1 MNMSQAN
8 KGIID
13 IRGKSYRTVAFRVN
27 EFRTTKDYDGW
38 CINTDI
44 IQQSE
49 VECTMKCIVT
59 DQNGAIRGTGI
70 ANEVKG
76 AGNINKTSHIENC
89 ETSAIGRALASIG
102 LAGEEYASADE
113 LVTAL
118 VQQEEVI
125 QPPKGPSEFEQA
137 SKYLF
142 DAAGYVIGKPP
153 TGTVVAVEA
162 AMKFLKKKYDAPVIN
177 KIQAF
182 ADGLIAKIKTMS
194 QEKANAEAA

>member
-1 MNMSQAN
+1 MSQAN

-27 EFRTTKDYDGW
+27 EFRTNTDYDGW
-38 CINTDI
+38 SINTDI

-49 VECTMKCIVT
+49 VECTMKSIVT

-113 LVTAL
+113 VVTAL
-118 VQQEEVI
+118 VQQGEVI
-125 QPPKGPSEFEQA
+125 QPPKGPSEFDQA
-137 SKYLF
+137 IKYLF
-142 DAAGYVIGKPP
+142 DAAGYVEHAPP
-153 TGTVVAVEA
+153 TGTVAKVES
-162 AMKFLKKKYDAPVIN
+162 AMKFLEKEYDPLVIN
-177 KIQAF
+177 KVQAM
-182 ADGLIAKIKTMS
+182 ADALIKKIKTMP
-194 QEKANAEAA
+194 QGKASVEAA

>member
-1 MNMSQAN
+1 MSQEN
-8 KGIID
+8 RGIID

-27 EFRTTKDYDGW
+27 EFRTNKDYDGW

-49 VECTMKCIVT
+49 VECTMKSIVT

-125 QPPKGPSEFEQA
+125 QPPKGPSEFDLA
-137 SKYLF
+137 SQYLF

-153 TGTVVAVEA
+153 TGTVAVVES

-182 ADGLIAKIKTMS
+182 ADGLIAKIKTMT
-194 QEKANAEAA
+194 QEKANEAA

>member
-125 QPPKGPSEFEQA
+125 QPPKGPNEFEQA

-142 DAAGYVIGKPP
+142 KAIKYTIESRVIGGSLADLKKAMKHIAEAYSPEIARKVKPFADSFEKQL
-153 TGTVVAVEA
+153 TKEKAIVEA
-162 AMKFLKKKYDAPVIN
+162 A
-177 KIQAF
+177 
-182 ADGLIAKIKTMS
+182 
-194 QEKANAEAA
+194 

>member
-1 MNMSQAN
+1 MSQAN

-125 QPPKGPSEFEQA
+125 QPPKGPSEFDQA
-137 SKYLF
+137 SQYLF

-153 TGTVVAVEA
+153 TGTVAAVES

-182 ADGLIAKIKTMS
+182 ADGLIAKIKTMT
-194 QEKANAEAA
+194 QEKANEAA

>member
-1 MNMSQAN
+1 MSQAN

-13 IRGKSYRTVAFRVN
+13 IRGKSYRTVAYRVN
-27 EFRTTKDYDGW
+27 EFRTNKDYEGW
-38 CINTDI
+38 SINTDI

-49 VECTMKCIVT
+49 VECTMKSIVT

-118 VQQEEVI
+118 KQQEAVV
-125 QPPKGPSEFEQA
+125 QPPKGPSEFDLA
-137 SKYLF
+137 TKYLF
-142 DAAGYVIGKPP
+142 DSAGYVLGKPP
-153 TGTVVAVEA
+153 TGTVAEVEA
-162 AMKFLKKKYDAPVIN
+162 AMKFIN
-177 KIQAF
+177 KNYEQPVVNKISPF
-182 ADGLIAKIKTMS
+182 ADGLIAKIKTMP
-194 QEKANAEAA
+194 QGKTNVQAA

>member
-1 MNMSQAN
+1 MSQAN

-27 EFRTTKDYDGW
+27 EFRTNTDYDGW
-38 CINTDI
+38 SINTDI

-49 VECTMKCIVT
+49 VECTMKSIVT

-113 LVTAL
+113 VVTAL
-118 VQQEEVI
+118 VQQEAE
-125 QPPKGPSEFEQA
+125 QPPKGPSEFDQA
-137 SKYLF
+137 IEYLF
-142 DAAGYVIGKPP
+142 SAAGYVMGKPP
-153 TGTVVAVEA
+153 TGTVAAVEA

-182 ADGLIAKIKTMS
+182 ADGLLAKIKAIT
-194 QEKANAEAA
+194 QEKADAKAA